1 MIRLELTA
9 WFRKRMTPMVVLACA
24 ALAASAPVA
33 YHLEKR
39 YELWSVAREDA
50 EHAALAL
57 REIVQERPRLWRYD
71 AAKLYERLVIEGRLR
86 GARLI
91 ITDERG
97 RNIPLQ
103 ARTAASE
110 PPNGLIWSSASVIA
124 AEGKVASVWVGVDGN
139 VLWRTTATL
148 ALVFALAAI
157 ALAFVLYGVPARAL
171 SMAEKRIAALMRR
184 LTLSLQEEERRRIA
198 RDLHDGV
205 GQALTAARLQLLALE
220 RGSPPGQTIPAIALH
235 LDEAV
240 DEVRR
245 STTALL
251 PPALVELG
259 LSRALARHCEAV
271 ASATSLSVVYN
282 APPDLPDLGEDLEVA
297 CYRIVQEALSNTAKH
312 AGATWAAVRLA
323 MNPRELQLQ
332 IADDGVGIS
341 EDKPDGCGLDSIR
354 QRVLLLGGT
363 FSLPRVERGCTIAV
377 TLPLAGGL

>member
-1 MIRLELTA
+1 MLA
-9 WFRKRMTPMVVLACA
+9 LACA
-24 ALAASAPVA
+24 ALAASAPLA

-71 AAKLYERLVIEGRLR
+71 AAKLYEQLVIEGRLR
-86 GARLI
+86 GSRLI
-91 ITDERG
+91 IIDERG
-97 RNIPLQ
+97 RDIPLQ
-103 ARTAASE
+103 ARTAATDS
-110 PPNGLIWSSASVIA
+110 NGGLIWSSSPVTAN
-124 AEGKVASVWVGVDGN
+124 EGKVGTVWVGVDGTF
-139 VLWRTTATL
+139 LWRTTATL

-157 ALAFVLYGVPARAL
+157 ALGFVLYRVPARAL
-171 SMAEKRIAALMRR
+171 AMAQRRIAALMRR

-220 RGSPPGQTIPAIALH
+220 RGSLPAQTIPAIARH

-271 ASATSLSVVYN
+271 ASATSLSVIYD
-282 APPDLPDLGEDLEVA
+282 APPELPALGEDLEVA

-323 MNPRELQLQ
+323 MNPQELRLQ
-332 IADDGVGIS
+332 IADDGVGIG
-341 EDKPDGCGLDSIR
+341 EDKPNGCGLDSIR

-363 FSLPRVERGCTIAV
+363 FSLPPVDRGCTIAV

>member
-1 MIRLELTA
+1 M
-9 WFRKRMTPMVVLACA
+9 MPMVVLACT
-24 ALAASAPVA
+24 ALAASAPLA

-39 YELWSVAREDA
+39 YELWLVAHEDA

-57 REIVQERPRLWRYD
+57 REIVQERPKLWRYD

-86 GARLI
+86 GLRLLI
-91 ITDERG
+91 DDQRG

-103 ARTAASE
+103 AHRAAAES
-110 PPNGLIWSSASVIA
+110 PRWLIWSSAPVISP
-124 AEGKVASVWVGVDGN
+124 EGKVATVWVGVDGT

-171 SMAEKRIAALMRR
+171 SMAEKRIAGLMRK
-184 LTLSLQEEERRRIA
+184 LTLSLQEKERRRIA

-220 RGSPPGQTIPAIALH
+220 RGSRPPQATPAIARH

-271 ASATSLSVVYN
+271 ASATSLSVIYH
-282 APPDLPDLGEDLEVA
+282 APQEIPALGEDLEVA

-312 AGATWAAVRLA
+312 AGATRAAVRLA
-323 MNPRELQLQ
+323 M
-332 IADDGVGIS
+332 
-341 EDKPDGCGLDSIR
+341 
-354 QRVLLLGGT
+354 
-363 FSLPRVERGCTIAV
+363 
-377 TLPLAGGL
+377 